1 MTLAIMQPYLFPYI
15 GYFQLMQAVDKFVV
29 YDDVAY
35 IKKGWVNRNR
45 ILVNKSDNIFT
56 VPLQNGSQNVLIKD
70 ILLARDEKWLKKFY
84 RTLEMAYKKAPYYE
98 EALNIIEQVF
108 AVNSE
113 HITDLQLKN
122 FELIKAYLDIE
133 VEIVKTSQQY
143 DNTHLSGQHRIL
155 DICLQEKAD
164 HYINPTGGQE
174 IYTRELFTSN
184 NVKLNF
190 IQSEKIEYSQFGN
203 EFVPW
208 LSIIDVL
215 MFNSKEE
222 IKEMLNQYKLI

>member
-1 MTLAIMQPYLFPYI
+1 MKLAIMQPYLFPYI

-35 IKKGWVNRNR
+35 INKGWVNRNR
-45 ILVNKSDNIFT
+45 MLVNKTDYMFT
-56 VPLQNGSQNVLIKD
+56 VPLKNSSQNVLIKD
-70 ILLARDEKWLKKFY
+70 ILLARDEKWLRKFY
-84 RTLEMAYKKAPYYE
+84 RTLEMAYKKAPYYAE
-98 EALNIIEQVF
+98 TLAIIEQVF
-108 AVNSE
+108 AVDSE
-113 HITDLQLKN
+113 QITTMQLKS
-122 FELIKAYLDIE
+122 FERIAAHLNID
-133 VEIVKTSQQY
+133 VEIIPSSQKY
-143 DNTHLSGQHRIL
+143 NNSNLSGQHRIL
-155 DICLQEKAD
+155 DICLQEGAN

-190 IQSEKIEYSQFGN
+190 IQSEKIEYNQFGN

-215 MFNSKEE
+215 MFNSREE
-222 IKEMLNQYKLI
+222 IKTMLNKYQLV